1 MVKKRI
7 IAVIVLII
15 VLLSILIA
23 YRYIQYIMVWQA
35 NQKIDVDGIRLMM
48 SENEVSNLLGKEV
61 YIQGFGGYKLEYPS
75 KGIFLTFLDDNDTDF
90 YHKVSQIEIADSRY
104 NIYNVRVGDDIQKA
118 ISTIQKAGFLKQKEG
133 FPGYWKLNMYIV
145 LDYDNNKVQKITIG
159 VRDRVS
165 SNRVY

>member
-7 IAVIVLII
+7 ITVFVLII
-15 VLLSILIA
+15 MLLSILIA
-23 YRYIQYIMVWQA
+23 YRYIQYILVWQA
-35 NQKIDVDGIRLMM
+35 NQKIDVGGIRLMM

-61 YIQGFGGYKLEYPS
+61 YVQGFGGYRLEYPS
-75 KGIFLTFLDDNDTDF
+75 KSIFLTFLDDNDTDF

-104 NIYNVRVGDDIQKA
+104 NIYNVKVGDDIQKA
-118 ISTIQKAGFLKQKEG
+118 NSTIQKAGFLKQKEG

-159 VRDRVS
+159 VSDRVS
-165 SNRVY
+165 SSRIY